1 MKKVLVMSPHPDDET
16 LGCGG
21 TLRKHVLEGDQVYT
35 IFLTSGERGG
45 HGLPPEETKKIR
57 EEEAKK
63 AGAILGISGMEFW
76 RIPNSKLRVTKET
89 VKKLQDKLTEY
100 KPDIIYV
107 THGGEMHPEHRAAAR
122 LVARA
127 LERDG
132 VPGINPEVLMF
143 EVWTPMQ
150 DMDHIVDISPFV
162 EIKRKA
168 ILAYESQCRVMNFDA
183 ALLSLNR
190 YRGEMH
196 SWPGGDYA
204 EIFVRL
210 NIKKAAESLS
220 CVS

>member
-21 TLRKHVLEGDQVYT
+21 TLRKHVLEGDQVHT
-35 IFLTSGERGG
+35 IFLTSGERAG

-63 AGAILGISGMEFW
+63 AGSILGISGMEFW

-107 THGGEMHPEHRAAAR
+107 THEGEMHPEHRAAAR
-122 LVARA
+122 LVARV

-132 VPGINPEVLMF
+132 VPCINPEVLMF

-150 DMDHIVDISPFV
+150 DMDYIVDISPFV

-196 SWPGGDYA
+196 KLAGRGLRRNLCNH
-204 EIFVRL
+204 ET
-210 NIKKAAESLS
+210 AAAQKIEK
-220 CVS
+220 